1 MYKQSKFVIIRED
14 LMLDP
19 VTIISEGLLIGRLQQ
34 CELLLNHPT
43 VSRTQAGIK
52 EIDGNFYLFNLRS
65 SNPVKLN
72 GKPVDKNE
80 ALASGDLLE
89 IGPFIVNVEDTDKA
103 LTLRVSFMIG
113 LEAEKHDVS
122 SASLLTIRLSGLLRS
137 IDPEKQQKKPRPA
150 ARAAPLSSAK
160 ALDIFWDKRIREA
173 GKMVRPSPL
182 FPRSSRR
189 TGKSQFNWMPTTDL
203 KRRPFASRL
212 FWGAIVVGLL
222 SIAAALS
229 YANAFAPAPL
239 SRAHAKEERDMAPAI
254 ALRANANSC
263 TNCHSVLTR
272 MEKNCSDCHRT
283 DAFIATVIKPHQ
295 DALIGCASCHAEH
308 RGADFHPKDAA
319 LLTCA
324 ECHNDN
330 NKKLYNG
337 KRVGTPHGGTF
348 GYPVEAGVWKWKGLD
363 DEEWETKQIALKR
376 LPADTEDQ
384 WRSKQF
390 HTIHLYRVRPVE
402 GIQGNK
408 EGEMSCSSCH
418 KSFTPVDRET
428 PRTTCAVC
436 HNGQEK
442 SATGRALITAD
453 RPNCVSCHVQHIKD
467 KRHWNPSL
475 MRPKGDVDFG
485 EQGNTKNP
493 FRLP

>member
-1 MYKQSKFVIIRED
+1 MYKQSKFIIIRED
-14 LMLDP
+14 LLLDP
-19 VTIISEGLLIGRLQQ
+19 VTIIGEGLLIGRLQQ

-72 GKPVDKNE
+72 GKSVDKNE
-80 ALASGDLLE
+80 ALASGDVLDV
-89 IGPFIVNVEDTDKA
+89 GPFIINVEDTSEA
-103 LTLRVSFMIG
+103 LRLRVSFMIG
-113 LEAEKHDVS
+113 LETEKRDVS
-122 SASLLTIRLSGLLRS
+122 SASLLTIRLSGLLKS
-137 IDPEKQQKKPRPA
+137 IDPHQQKKPRPA
-150 ARAAPLSSAK
+150 ARAAPLTSAK

-189 TGKSQFNWMPTTDL
+189 SGKSQFNWTPTTDL
-203 KRRPFASRL
+203 KSRSFASYF
-212 FWGAIVVGLL
+212 FWGAILVGLL
-222 SIAAALS
+222 SVTAALWH
-229 YANAFAPAPL
+229 ANAFAPAQL
-239 SRAHAKEERDMAPAI
+239 SRAHTKEERDMAPAI
-254 ALRANANSC
+254 AQKASANSC
-263 TNCHSVLTR
+263 TSCHTITTR
-272 MEKNCSDCHRT
+272 METNCASCHQT
-283 DAFIATVIKPHQ
+283 DAFIPTITRPHT
-295 DALIGCASCHAEH
+295 DAQIGCTACHTEH

-324 ECHNDN
+324 ECHKDSNR
-330 NKKLYNG
+330 KLYNG

-348 GYPVEAGVWKWKGLD
+348 GYPVVGGIWKWKGLD

-402 GIQGNK
+402 GIQSNK

-418 KSFTPVDRET
+418 KSFNPVDRET

-436 HNGQEK
+436 HNGQDK
-442 SATGRALITAD
+442 SATGRALIAPNQ
-453 RPNCVSCHVQHIKD
+453 PNCASCHVQHIKD
-467 KRHWNPSL
+467 KRHWNPTL
-475 MRPKGDVDFG
+475 MKPKDDVNFG
-485 EQGNTKNP
+485 EQNDADRFLTQ
-493 FRLP
+493 

>member
-1 MYKQSKFVIIRED
+1 MYKQSKFIIIRED
-14 LMLDP
+14 LVLDP
-19 VTIISEGLLIGRLQQ
+19 ITIISEGLLIGRLQQ

-80 ALASGDLLE
+80 ALAAGDVLDV
-89 IGPFIVNVEDTDKA
+89 GPFIINVEETDKA

-113 LEAEKHDVS
+113 LETEKRDVS
-122 SASLLTIRLSGLLRS
+122 SASLLTIRLSGLLKS
-137 IDPEKQQKKPRPA
+137 IDPEQQQKKPKPA
-150 ARAAPLSSAK
+150 ARAAPLTSAK

-189 TGKSQFNWMPTTDL
+189 SGKAQFNWMPTTDL
-203 KRRPFASRL
+203 KGRSYSAFF
-212 FWGAIVVGLL
+212 FWGAILIGLL
-222 SIAAALS
+222 SVAAAVWH
-229 YANAFAPAPL
+229 ANAFTPAPL

-254 ALRANANSC
+254 AQRANANSC
-263 TNCHSVLTR
+263 TNCHSVWTS
-272 MEKNCSDCHRT
+272 METNCSNCHQT
-283 DAFIATVIKPHQ
+283 DAFVATIIKPHET
-295 DALIGCASCHAEH
+295 AGIGCASCHAEH
-308 RGADFHPKDAA
+308 RGTDFHPKDAA
-319 LLTCA
+319 LLACA
-324 ECHNDN
+324 ECHNDS
-330 NKKLYNG
+330 NKKLYKG

-348 GYPVEAGVWKWKGLD
+348 GYPVVGGVWKWKGLD
-363 DEEWETKQIALKR
+363 DEEWSTKQIALKR
-376 LPADTEDQ
+376 LPTDTEDK

-402 GIQGNK
+402 AVKGNK

-418 KSFTPVDRET
+418 QSFNPIDRDT

-442 SATGRALITAD
+442 SAAQRSLISAGQ
-453 RPNCVSCHVQHIKD
+453 PNCVSCHVQHIKD
-467 KRHWNPSL
+467 KRNWNPTL
-475 MRPKGDVDFG
+475 MKPKGDANFG
-485 EQGNTKNP
+485 EQGDADRFLTQ
-493 FRLP
+493 